1 MAEREYL
8 DIDIP
13 LNLKEGGWVGNGNGH
28 DARIIAHGID
38 LLRNQANT
46 IIRTH
51 VEKYR
56 AQGWTPEGS
65 IDLLQMYRSRRMNY
79 KITWPMRK
87 LVIYSVRITFHRDK
101 K

>member
-13 LNLKEGGWVGNGNGH
+13 LNIKEGGMVGNGAGH
-28 DARIIAHGID
+28 DARIINHGID
-38 LLRNQANT
+38 LLRNQANAV
-46 IIRTH
+46 IRAT

-65 IDLLQMYRSRRMNY
+65 TDLLQIYRNRRMNY
-79 KITWPMRK
+79 KITWPLRK
-87 LVIYSVRITFHRDK
+87 LMVISVRVTFHRETK
-101 K
+101 